1 MAIEDVAGGMKPYAR
16 SFSLVPPPRDRQF
29 RTATLRAERSQ
40 RKADRRL
47 ASALDEG
54 EAEAVHAVQAVN
66 TAELA
71 RLWGSAAYRDLRA
84 GLPPQEEEKLH
95 RQLVGVL
102 SGETPLAVWHAT
114 IFSLREARRAADL
127 ATEVRPRKWRQS
139 YPDLSGW

>member
-1 MAIEDVAGGMKPYAR
+1 MAIEDVAGDMKPYAR
-16 SFSLVPPPRDRQF
+16 PFNLVPPPRDRQF
-29 RTATLRAERSQ
+29 RTAALKAERSK

-47 ASALDEG
+47 ASALDED
-54 EAEAVHAVQAVN
+54 ETIHAVN

-114 IFSLREARRAADL
+114 IASLREARRAADL
-127 ATEVRPRKWRQS
+127 AADARPRKWRQS
-139 YPDLSGW
+139 YPDLNGW

>member
-1 MAIEDVAGGMKPYAR
+1 MAEGVAGGMKSYAR
-16 SFSLVPPPRDRQF
+16 PFNLVPPPRDRQF
-29 RTATLRAERSQ
+29 RTATLKAERSK

-54 EAEAVHAVQAVN
+54 EAEAVHTVD

-95 RQLVGVL
+95 RQLIGVL
-102 SGETPLAVWHAT
+102 SGETPFAVWHAT
-114 IFSLREARRAADL
+114 IASLREARRAAELL
-127 ATEVRPRKWRQS
+127 ADARPRKWRQS
-139 YPDLSGW
+139 YPDLNGW

>member
-16 SFSLVPPPRDRQF
+16 SFNLVLPPRDRQF
-29 RTATLRAERSQ
+29 RTATLKAERSK

-47 ASALDEG
+47 AAALDEG
-54 EAEAVHAVQAVN
+54 AAEAEAIHAVN
-66 TAELA
+66 TAELG

-84 GLPPQEEEKLH
+84 GLPPQEQEKLH

-127 ATEVRPRKWRQS
+127 AADALPPKWRQS
-139 YPDLSGW
+139 YPDLNGW